1 VTRRRLKLVPL
12 IFAAVLMIL
21 VSLAI
26 VAWFK
31 YILPELHRY
40 DRENEAASNVYNNGG
55 ALMKD
60 GQVLIT
66 LEDSARKKFGDRQL
80 TAMTPS
86 LSQISRFYSLDLHGT
101 SITDAGIAQLAAVDQ
116 LQALNV
122 SDTPVTLNGLLS
134 LQRLPKLTAITVSPG
149 QLTDSE
155 MKKLYSVFHKP
166 RMDFGVYLGAQRQ
179 LDPSTTSPSLPK

>member
-12 IFAAVLMIL
+12 IFAAVLMML
-21 VSLAI
+21 ASLAT

-31 YILPELHRY
+31 YVLPELHRY

-60 GQVLIT
+60 GQVLLT
-66 LEDSARKKFGDRQL
+66 LENSARKKFGDPQL

-86 LSQISRFYSLDLHGT
+86 LSQIRRFTSLDLHGT
-101 SITDAGIAQLAAVDQ
+101 SVTDAGIAQLTAVDQ
-116 LQALNV
+116 LEGLNV
-122 SDTPVTLNGLLS
+122 SDTPVTLNGLLA
-134 LQRLPKLTAITVSPG
+134 LQRLPKLTSITVSPG

-166 RMDFGVYLGAQRQ
+166 RTDFGVYLGAQRQ
-179 LDPSTTSPSLPK
+179 LDPSTTSPTIAK